1 MHCDYSAG
9 ICRGQERSRG
19 REQGIPETLSLKE
32 DTEIMSKYLSSKY
45 ASLEPYTPGEQPKTQ
60 VLTKLNTNESPFP
73 PAPEVVSAVKEA
85 AENLQLYPDPDCTEL
100 RKAIAAVQGVD
111 PDEII
116 CNNGSDETIYF
127 AFLAYCDSGKPAVF
141 PEITYGFYPVFADIT
156 GVKYREVP
164 LKEDFSID
172 PEDYYDAEGAVFIA
186 NPNAPTGIPLS
197 LDQIEGIL
205 QHNRDNVVVID
216 EAYVD
221 FGTESAVPL
230 VAKYDNLLVV
240 QTFSKSRS
248 MAGMRLGYGIGNKDL
263 IADLNALRFSTNPY
277 NIDRLA
283 IAAGIASLAH
293 DEVNREHCRTVM
305 ENREYTVDE
314 LGKMG
319 FEMTPSTAN
328 FIFVR
333 HPEIH
338 GSELFRRLRERG
350 VIIRHWDKPELA
362 DYNRIT
368 IGSREQMDILL
379 REVKD
384 ILSEE
389 VAK

>member
-1 MHCDYSAG
+1 M
-9 ICRGQERSRG
+9 SRFL
-19 REQGIPETLSLKE
+19 I
-32 DTEIMSKYLSSKY
+32 DKY

-73 PAPEVVSAVKEA
+73 PAPEVVQAVAEEA
-85 AENLQLYPDPDCTEL
+85 KRLQLYPDPDCTEL
-100 RKAIAAVQGVD
+100 RRALAERYDVD

-127 AFLAYCDSGKPAVF
+127 AYLAYSGGCRPAVF
-141 PEITYGFYPVFADIT
+141 PEISYGFYPVFADIT
-156 GVKYREVP
+156 GTEAVRVS
-164 LKEDFSID
+164 LQEDFSID
-172 PEDYYDAEGAVFIA
+172 PEDFYDAPGMIVIA

-197 LDQIEGIL
+197 LAEIEGIL
-205 QHNRDNVVVID
+205 QHNPDNVVVID

-230 VAKYDNLLVV
+230 VKKYDNLLVV

-248 MAGMRLGYGIGNKDL
+248 MAGMRLGYGIGSKAL

-283 IAAGIASLAH
+283 IAAGIASLKH
-293 DEVNREHCRTVM
+293 DEVNREHCRQVM
-305 ENREYTVDE
+305 ENREYTVSE
-314 LGKMG
+314 LKKLG
-319 FEMTPSTAN
+319 FEMTDSTSN

-333 HPEIH
+333 HPEIR
-338 GSELFRRLRERG
+338 GEDLFRKLRERG
-350 VIIRHWDKPELA
+350 VIIRHWDKPELT

-384 ILSEE
+384 ILGAAE
-389 VAK
+389 VMK

>member
-1 MHCDYSAG
+1 MKRDEMSMA
-9 ICRGQERSRG
+9 QEELNAALLGFGTVGTGVYKIIQRQR
-19 REQGIPETLSLKE
+19 PE
-32 DTEIMSKYLSSKY
+32 MM
-45 ASLEPYTPGEQPKTQ
+45 Q
-60 VLTKLNTNESPFP
+60 KLNTHLNIRSILVRDVKKHQSKVEDPSILTTSFEEILEDPKIDIIIELMGGIE
-73 PAPEVVSAVKEA
+73 PAYTYVRSALEA
-85 AENLQLYPDPDCTEL
+85 
-100 RKAIAAVQGVD
+100 
-111 PDEII
+111 
-116 CNNGSDETIYF
+116 
-127 AFLAYCDSGKPAVF
+127 GK
-141 PEITYGFYPVFADIT
+141 
-156 GVKYREVP
+156 
-164 LKEDFSID
+164 
-172 PEDYYDAEGAVFIA
+172 
-186 NPNAPTGIPLS
+186 
-197 LDQIEGIL
+197 
-205 QHNRDNVVVID
+205 NVVT
-216 EAYVD
+216 A
-221 FGTESAVPL
+221 
-230 VAKYDNLLVV
+230 
-240 QTFSKSRS
+240 
-248 MAGMRLGYGIGNKDL
+248 NKDL

-293 DEVNREHCRTVM
+293 DEVNREHCRAVM

-314 LGKMG
+314 LGRMG

-338 GSELFRRLRERG
+338 GAELFRRLRERG

>member
-1 MHCDYSAG
+1 MIHSVRA
-9 ICRGQERSRG
+9 
-19 REQGIPETLSLKE
+19 
-32 DTEIMSKYLSSKY
+32 EIMSKFLSDKY
-45 ASLEPYTPGEQPKTQ
+45 ATLEPYTPGEQPKTQ

-73 PAPEVVSAVKEA
+73 PAPEVVRAVQEA

-100 RKAIAAVQGVD
+100 RKAIAKVQGVD

-156 GVKYREVP
+156 GVKYRE
-164 LKEDFSID
+164 
-172 PEDYYDAEGAVFIA
+172 
-186 NPNAPTGIPLS
+186 IPLS

-230 VAKYDNLLVV
+230 TAKYDNLLVV

-248 MAGMRLGYGIGNKDL
+248 MAGMRLGYGIGNKEL

-283 IAAGIASLAH
+283 IAAGIASLEH
-293 DEVNREHCRTVM
+293 DEVNREHCRAVM
-305 ENREYTVDE
+305 ENREYTVAE
-314 LGKMG
+314 LAKMG

-333 HPEIH
+333 HPGIH

-350 VIIRHWDKPELA
+350 VIIRHWDKPALA

-379 REVKD
+379 REVRD
-384 ILSEE
+384 ILAEE